1 LKLENIHVGDF
12 VRCRSKY
19 HRNQLGISEDPGLVI
34 EIKRSNSK
42 VLYPGDKRVWLP
54 REMIIRVGVE
64 PDYAPLLQKLNYLL
78 KRVHAHEC
86 EFAAG
91 AKIHRLSV
99 QIDEIDAAAVDEVR
113 SFLGNEFISLRIV
126 PEGMAFMQ
134 IEIIFAANS
143 SQPPNTTVA

>member
-12 VRCRSKY
+12 VKCRSKY
-19 HRNQLGISEDPGLVI
+19 HRNQLEITDDPGLVI

-54 REMIIRVGVE
+54 REMITRVRPE
-64 PDYAPLLQKLNYLL
+64 PGYAPLLEKLNYLL

-86 EFAAG
+86 EFSAG
-91 AKIHRLSV
+91 GDIHRLSV
-99 QIDEIDAAAVDEVR
+99 QIDEIDAAAVDDVR
-113 SFLGNEFISLRIV
+113 TFLGKDFMSLRIV

-134 IEIIFAANS
+134 IQIEFRAVS
-143 SQPPNTTVA
+143 ET

>member
-19 HRNQLGISEDPGLVI
+19 HRSQLEITEDPGLVI

-42 VLYPGDKRVWLP
+42 VLYPDDKRVWLP
-54 REMIIRVGVE
+54 REMTTRVRADAG
-64 PDYAPLLQKLNYLL
+64 YAPLLQKLNYLL

-86 EFAAG
+86 EFVAG
-91 AKIHRLSV
+91 SDIHRLSV
-99 QIDEIDAAAVDEVR
+99 QIDEIDAAVVDDIR
-113 SFLGNEFISLRIV
+113 SYLGNDYLSLRVV

-134 IEIIFAANS
+134 VQIEFKANPLS
-143 SQPPNTTVA
+143 ANLS